1 MVDVYM
7 HKFPTMV
14 NPRDVEL
21 KYCELLNAQRSGE
34 SLPVEAIDWMDSA
47 NTWLM
52 ESK

>member
-1 MVDVYM
+1 MVDVCM
-7 HKFPTMV
+7 HKFPTMT

-52 ESK
+52 EWK